1 LISKGLAFGLLLL
14 FLSMMSNLNEKQN
27 KGKIGN
33 NNKAETQNRR
43 APRSN
48 GGKSVGNKCVACS
61 QFHEVGQ
68 CRLIE
73 QLKNL
78 ATSRAPVGEVRM
90 ALGHLLKVP
99 VQTCQLCDS
108 PEHFASDCE
117 VLKAAQAEVE
127 ESSPSEFGDL
137 DAPLAP
143 PMSGLDSDGVSVVET
158 DDVDSASGQGANDDN
173 VECVDEELGEDFSPI
188 FVTIQL
194 RKQPPWLRWLVIAF
208 VLSLFIR
215 FLGFVVKAAISP
227 VYNFLIQLM
236 GYNLLMSLVDVAG
249 FLNFVFITFYVVKA
263 SIGYML
269 SSYTVEQ
276 VFALHLFCSDRLR
289 RRDYVRLYAADEDCI
304 DNVEALWNVIFVQP
318 VIRRKFGAL
327 LPLLQFQFIGKWFVP
342 VFSTRHHA
350 EVLARLLK
358 LDAETTAVVM
368 RHVSSLR
375 RTENFV
381 QAVSNKYVVTKKA
394 KYKNMPASLSDH
406 NTQLEAESLA
416 RFLLV
421 DSNWARSMF
430 SLVDESAT
438 PISLNNQFKRL
449 FPTSNE

>member
-1 LISKGLAFGLLLL
+1 LISKGLSFGLLFL
-14 FLSMMSNLNEKQN
+14 FSSMMSNLNAKQN

-33 NNKAETQNRR
+33 NKAETQNRH

-48 GGKSVGNKCVACS
+48 GGKSVANKCVACG
-61 QFHEVGQ
+61 QHHEVGQ

-78 ATSRAPVGEVRM
+78 ATSRAPVGEVRT
-90 ALGHLLKVP
+90 ALGRLLKVP

-117 VLKAAQAEVE
+117 ILKAAQAEVD
-127 ESSPSEFGDL
+127 ESSPSELGDVDGPSAPPVSGL
-137 DAPLAP
+137 EADCVSGLETDEVDDAP
-143 PMSGLDSDGVSVVET
+143 
-158 DDVDSASGQGANDDN
+158 GQGIDDIDI
-173 VECVDEELGEDFSPI
+173 ECVDEEHGEDCSPI
-188 FVTIQL
+188 FITIQL

-208 VLSLFIR
+208 VLSLFVR
-215 FLGFVVKAAISP
+215 MVGVVVKTVISP
-227 VYNFLIQLM
+227 VYDFLIQLM

-249 FLNFVFITFYVVKA
+249 FLTFVFIMFYVVKA

-276 VFALHLFCSDRLR
+276 VFALHLFCSDPLK
-289 RRDYVRLYAADEDCI
+289 RRDYVRLYAADEECI
-304 DNVEALWNVIFVQP
+304 DSVEALWNIIHVQP
-318 VIRRKFGAL
+318 VIRRKFGLL
-327 LPLLQFQFIGKWFVP
+327 LPLLQYQFIGKWFVP

-381 QAVSNKYVVTKKA
+381 HAVSNKYVVTKKA
-394 KYKNMPASLSDH
+394 KYKDMPVSLSDH